1 MRVHVAAAMIYAPG
15 MAPPRPTA
23 ASYRDSSRTD
33 PDPTT
38 EADVIAELFRRTT
51 ALRRRL
57 LMLTLAASLGG
68 GAAGVA
74 LYVGLATEV
83 YGRVAGAFF
92 AAGGMLA
99 FTALH
104 RLSGVVARTR
114 EARWIAALSG
124 RYALDPSA
132 LVEAMKMFG
141 PGSAGGDAAPAES
154 AGRGAGNGRR
164 RSRRRA

>member
-1 MRVHVAAAMIYAPG
+1 

-38 EADVIAELFRRTT
+38 EADVIADLFRRTT

-57 LMLTLAASLGG
+57 LMLTLAGSLGG

-74 LYVGLATEV
+74 LYVSLAAEV

-99 FTALH
+99 FTLMH
-104 RLSGVVARTR
+104 RLSGVAARSR
-114 EARWIAALSG
+114 EARWIAELSG
-124 RYALDPSA
+124 RYALDPAA

-141 PGSAGGDAAPAES
+141 PGSDGGDEAPGES
-154 AGRGAGNGRR
+154 AGRERRGARNGRR
-164 RSRRRA
+164 SGRRA